1 MEGAPLC
8 HCGQALEL
16 GFRTLTLQ
24 EWRRGS
30 LSTRGM
36 LRLQSRGGGR
46 GGGVARGQKRLRIA
60 KADAS
65 GYASS
70 RAGGRVGFKDGS
82 DSGDGER
89 GLRTSRDGE
98 TGSRRRA
105 AESDSRVELA
115 AHVDTITSVQNPFVK
130 HLVKLRTNTNYR
142 NAAGCVVVVGSVP
155 LR

>member
-1 MEGAPLC
+1 MEGASLC

-24 EWRRGS
+24 EWKRGS

-36 LRLQSRGGGR
+36 LRLQSRG

-65 GYASS
+65 WCASS
-70 RAGGRVGFKDGS
+70 CAGGRVGFKDGS
-82 DSGDGER
+82 DSGDEER
-89 GLRTSRDGE
+89 GLRTSRDGK
-98 TGSRRRA
+98 TGSKRRA
-105 AESDSRVELA
+105 VESESRVELG
-115 AHVDTITSVQNPFVK
+115 AHVDTITSMQNPFVK
-130 HLVKLRTNTNYR
+130 HLVRLRTNTNYC
-142 NAAGCVVVVGSVP
+142 NAAGCIVVVGSVP